1 VLELLG
7 AKIDRGRIPFLPH
20 LRDPGEPSKFWPAI
34 VDRVLSRPVLSC
46 VLSAGFLVVLAL
58 PALHLRVS
66 APGDEALA
74 AKNEPVLRT
83 LWYVGAGFPNAA
95 PPVWVLGAVPPSEQP
110 AGARAA
116 KRVEAL
122 GGVRGVARPP
132 FTDNLAE
139 DGSTGS
145 VELPLA
151 SASDLG
157 ARRAAI

>member
-1 VLELLG
+1 
-7 AKIDRGRIPFLPH
+7 H

-83 LWYVGAGFPNAA
+83 LSDVRADFPNTASPA
-95 PPVWVLGAVPPSEQP
+95 IVVATVPPSEQQ
-110 AGARAA
+110 AAARAA
-116 KRVEAL
+116 KRRESLAV
-122 GGVRGVARPP
+122 VRGVARPP

-151 SASDLG
+151 SPTAP
-157 ARRAAI
+157 